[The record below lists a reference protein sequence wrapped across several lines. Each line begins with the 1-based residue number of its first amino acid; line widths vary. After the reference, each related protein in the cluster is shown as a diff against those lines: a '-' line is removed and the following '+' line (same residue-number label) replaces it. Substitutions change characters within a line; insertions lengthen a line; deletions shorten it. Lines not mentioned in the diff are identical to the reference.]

1 MNKKLYRSLTDKK
14 LSGVCGGLGEY
25 FDVDPTMVRL
35 IWAIG
40 TLVTGFVI
48 GAVGYLVFTLIV
60 PTKPTQ
66 INQP

>member
-1 MNKKLYRSLTDKK
+1 MSSKKLYRSVTDKK
-14 LSGVCGGLGEY
+14 LCGVCGGLGEY

-48 GAVGYLVFTLIV
+48 GAVGYLIFTVVV
-60 PTKPTQ
+60 PTQ
-66 INQP
+66 GS

>member
-1 MNKKLYRSLTDKK
+1 MSSKKLYRSVTDKK

-48 GAVGYLVFTLIV
+48 GAVGYLIFTVVV
-60 PTKPTQ
+60 PTNPQ
-66 INQP
+66 Q